1 MKIRV
6 YYEDTDAGGIVY
18 HANYL
23 KYCERARSEILF
35 SHGMTPLDSQTG
47 LIVRDLKA
55 TFHGSAVLGDVM
67 EVTTEVIEV
76 KKVTMRLRQCVYRG
90 EELLFEMEIYLANFV
105 NGRLARISEEIVTL
119 LRRDSTKL

>member
-18 HANYL
+18 HANYI

-35 SHGMTPLDSQTG
+35 AHGMTPLNDQTG

-55 TFHGSAVLGDVM
+55 TFHGSAVLGDM
-67 EVTTEVIEV
+67 LRVTTEVIEL
-76 KKVTMRLRQCVYRG
+76 KKVTMRLRQCVYRE

-105 NGRLARISEEIVTL
+105 DGRLTRIGEELIALLSEA
-119 LRRDSTKL
+119 

>member
-18 HANYL
+18 HTNYI
-23 KYCERARSEILF
+23 KYCERARSELLF
-35 SHGMTPLDSQTG
+35 AAGLTPLDNQTR

-55 TFHGSAVLGDVM
+55 TFHGSAVLGDM
-67 EVTTEVIEV
+67 LDVTTEVVEL

-90 EELLFEMEIYLANFV
+90 EELLFEMEIYLANMV
-105 NGRLARISEEIVTL
+105 NGRPGRIGEEIVAL
-119 LRRDSTKL
+119 LT

>member
-18 HANYL
+18 HTNYI

-35 SHGMTPLDSQTG
+35 AHGLTPLDNQTG

-55 TFHGSAVLGDVM
+55 TFLGSAVLGDM
-67 EVTTEVIEV
+67 LEVTTEIVEL
-76 KKVTMRLRQCVYRG
+76 KKVTMRLLQKVYRG
-90 EELLFEMEIYLANFV
+90 DELLFEMEIYLANMV
-105 NGRLARISEEIVTL
+105 GGRPGRIGEELVALLSEGM
-119 LRRDSTKL
+119 

>member
-18 HANYL
+18 HTNYI

-35 SHGMTPLDSQTG
+35 ANGLTPLDSQTG

-55 TFHGSAVLGDVM
+55 TFHGSAVLGDMV
-67 EVTTEVIEV
+67 EVTTEIVEL
-76 KKVTMRLRQCVYRG
+76 KKVTMRLLQKVYRRD
-90 EELLFEMEIYLANFV
+90 ELLFEMEIYLANMV
-105 NGRLARISEEIVTL
+105 GGRPARIGEDIIAL
-119 LRRDSTKL
+119 LSPE

>member
-18 HANYL
+18 HTNYI

-35 SHGMTPLDSQTG
+35 ANDMTPLGNDTG

-55 TFHGSAVLGDVM
+55 TFHGSAVLGDM
-67 EVTTEVIEV
+67 LDVTTDVIEL
-76 KKVTMRLRQCVYRG
+76 KKVTMRLKQCVYRDG
-90 EELLFEMEIYLANFV
+90 ELLFEMEIYLANII
-105 NGRLARISEEIVTL
+105 NGRPARISQELIDL
-119 LRRDSTKL
+119 LTNG

>member
-1 MKIRV
+1 MNIRV

-18 HANYL
+18 HANYI

-35 SHGMTPLDSQTG
+35 AHGMTPLNDQTG

-55 TFHGSAVLGDVM
+55 TFHGSAVLGDM
-67 EVTTEVIEV
+67 LEVTTEVTEI

-105 NGRLARISEEIVTL
+105 DGRLTRISEELIAL
-119 LRRDSTKL
+119 LSD

>member
-1 MKIRV
+1 VKIRV

-35 SHGMTPLDSQTG
+35 ANGMTPLDNQTG

-55 TFHGSAVLGDVM
+55 TFHGSAVLGDM
-67 EVTTEVIEV
+67 LRVTTEVIEL
-76 KKVTMRLRQCVYRG
+76 KKVTMRLRQCVYRE

-105 NGRLARISEEIVTL
+105 DGRLTRIGEELIALLSEA
-119 LRRDSTKL
+119 

>member
-18 HANYL
+18 HANYI

-35 SHGMTPLDSQTG
+35 ANGMTPLDNQTG

-55 TFHGSAVLGDVM
+55 TFHGSAVLGDM
-67 EVTTEVIEV
+67 LRVTTEVIEL
-76 KKVTMRLRQCVYRG
+76 KKVTMRLRQCVYRE

-105 NGRLARISEEIVTL
+105 DGRLTRIGEELIALLSEA
-119 LRRDSTKL
+119 

>member
-18 HANYL
+18 HANYI
-23 KYCERARSEILF
+23 KYCERARSEMLF
-35 SHGMTPLDSQTG
+35 RHDMTPLDNQTG

-55 TFHGSAVLGDVM
+55 TFHASAVLGDLL

-76 KKVTMRLRQCVYRG
+76 KKVTIRLRQCVYKDDK
-90 EELLFEMEIYLANFV
+90 LLFEMEIYLANFV
-105 NGRLARISEEIVTL
+105 DGRLRRIRDDLVAL
-119 LRRDSTKL
+119 LDDSSAHP

>member
-18 HANYL
+18 HTNYI

-35 SHGMTPLDSQTG
+35 AHGLTPLDNQTG

-55 TFHGSAVLGDVM
+55 TFHGSAVLGDM
-67 EVTTEVIEV
+67 LEVTTEIVEL
-76 KKVTMRLRQCVYRG
+76 KKVTMRLLQKVYRG
-90 EELLFEMEIYLANFV
+90 DELLFEMEIYLANV
-105 NGRLARISEEIVTL
+105 VAGRPARIGEELVAL
-119 LRRDSTKL
+119 LSKEDA

>member
-18 HANYL
+18 HTNYI

-35 SHGMTPLDSQTG
+35 THGLTPLDNQTG

-55 TFHGSAVLGDVM
+55 TFHGSAVLGDM
-67 EVTTEVIEV
+67 LEVTTEIVEL
-76 KKVTMRLRQCVYRG
+76 KKVTMRLLQKVYRG
-90 EELLFEMEIYLANFV
+90 DDLLFEMEIYLANMV
-105 NGRLARISEEIVTL
+105 AGRPARIGEELIALLSEEK
-119 LRRDSTKL
+119 REG

>member
-18 HANYL
+18 HTNYI

-35 SHGMTPLDSQTG
+35 AHGLTPLDNQTG

-55 TFHGSAVLGDVM
+55 TFHGSAMLGDM
-67 EVTTEVIEV
+67 LKITTEIMEL
-76 KKVTMRLRQCVYRG
+76 KKVTMRLLQKVYR
-90 EELLFEMEIYLANFV
+90 EDDLLFEMEIYLANMV
-105 NGRLARISEEIVTL
+105 AGRPARIGEELVAL
-119 LRRDSTKL
+119 LSKEDA